1 MPTTDVNIEDV
12 ARTLEH
18 AQQRSGAMLEVLRA
32 VQKTTPSGEDDNT
45 VELKDALTNVIIMRT
60 RLNERTASLIDLL
73 DRLSK
78 TESKDSIPIPVEVAE
93 RLGMK

>member
-1 MPTTDVNIEDV
+1 MSTTDVNIEDV
-12 ARTLEH
+12 VRTLEH

-32 VQKTTPSGEDDNT
+32 VQKTIPSGEDDSA
-45 VELKDALTNVIIMRT
+45 VELKEALTNVIIMRT

-73 DRLSK
+73 DRASK
-78 TESKDSIPIPVEVAE
+78 TENKGSISIPVEVAE